1 MLWIQAEYSK
11 IAFNNFF
18 QSNIKD
24 FLFLT
29 QFAIACPLWTVACH
43 CQLPLLSI
51 HFSPLFHVD
60 LVTQYS
66 IYPKYSVL
74 NPAIS
79 QIKND
84 IFWTTLTASEHSHPL
99 QMKFQPF
106 IALQHIWGQEKIL
119 GSHSSGGYSSA
130 NSSIITFLGLT
141 NTKYRIQRCPKKSH
155 CILANL
161 SMFK

>member
-99 QMKFQPF
+99 QNEISAIYCLTAHLRSGKNIRFSF
-106 IALQHIWGQEKIL
+106 FRWVLKCKLKYNHIL
-119 GSHSSGGYSSA
+119 R
-130 NSSIITFLGLT
+130 TD
-141 NTKYRIQRCPKKSH
+141 
-155 CILANL
+155 
-161 SMFK
+161 